1 MVMKAS
7 ESLLRMGHVMTWAP
21 FMTSREAVLKDVMLS
36 TTLLS
41 PMTVNTIDD
50 MMKTIVDRSIFS
62 LKLIDRKIFSLS

>member
-1 MVMKAS
+1 MKAS

-41 PMTVNTIDD
+41 PMTV
-50 MMKTIVDRSIFS
+50 KTIEDM
-62 LKLIDRKIFSLS
+62 LKQMLKSPTERISFRFVSRLN